1 MFSTRWRKVV
11 RELWSNRT
19 RTMLVIASIAVGIF
33 AVGTVQLLRSVILSE
48 LKVIYA
54 ETNVAQAVIFT
65 NGVDQDQLDAIG
77 RMREV
82 ADVQGRS
89 SLPLKVQTKPDKQ
102 ETLLVTSI
110 DDFNDIRIN
119 RIQPIYS
126 LPSKPAVGAER
137 TTWPQKDEI
146 VIERSGFNSATT
158 LPAGL
163 AVGDKLAL
171 QNQDDRPRGDALG
184 RRLRSQRFLGQLHRP
199 GDRVCRRG
207 HL

>member
-65 NGVDQDQLDAIG
+65 NGVDQDQLDAVG
-77 RMREV
+77 RMSEV

-89 SLPLKVQTKPDKQ
+89 TLALKVQTAPDKQ
-102 ETLLVTSI
+102 ETLLVNSI
-110 DDFNDIRIN
+110 DDFGDIRIN
-119 RIQPIYS
+119 RIQPIYT

-137 TTWPQKDEI
+137 TAWPRKDEI
-146 VIERSGFNSATT
+146 VFERSGFNSATA
-158 LPAGL
+158 LPPGL
-163 AVGDKLAL
+163 AVGDKLTL
-171 QNQDDRPRGDALG
+171 QNQDDRPRAGDAFW
-184 RRLRSQRFLGQLHRP
+184 RRL
-199 GDRVCRRG
+199 
-207 HL
+207 